1 MTENEINSVYRL
13 GFAQG
18 EEVGYR
24 RAERDM
30 AAEWAKVPARWNA
43 IGRTPTPDELAER
56 RKPGGKLYEARMRRH
71 GREYAGG
78 PVHFETGQPMR
89 RSA

>member
-18 EEVGYR
+18 EAAGYLL
-24 RAERDM
+24 AEHDM
-30 AAEWAKVPARWNA
+30 ETTWSRVAEKVRS
-43 IGRTPTPDELAER
+43 ISRTPTAVELAER
-56 RKPGGKLYEARMRRH
+56 RKPGGKIYEARMRRH

-89 RSA
+89 ESA